1 MLATS
6 RHLRAPLL
14 IVSCLLVQ
22 RSAARDTNEG
32 ADSWNAAARE
42 ELTAALRV
50 RWNEG
55 QARNVVLFVG
65 DGMGPSTVTAARI
78 YRAKEEGRLAF
89 EHFPHVGLLKTY
101 NADRQV
107 PDSASTATAL
117 FSGVK
122 GNYKTGG
129 VDQSVQM
136 DDCEASLRPEARLK
150 NMLHWAI
157 EAGKDTGFVTTTRV
171 THATPSALYAHHAN
185 RNWECEQRMPAS
197 ASRCKD
203 IARQLVEDEPGRSIK
218 VIMGGGR
225 QCLNTNLTLGPSDPL
240 DTWSC
245 RRQDG
250 RELVSAWRQDKEAR
264 GLRHAVLANTRDLRQ
279 MDVDDTDYVLGI
291 FANGHLMYD
300 FERDKSPDGMPSL
313 KEMTSVAIKVL
324 SKNEKGFFLM
334 VEGGMIDMAHHRGYA
349 SRALNETAAMSD
361 AVQEVLDWVRLMDRT
376 DTLVIVTSD
385 HAHALSINGYPARGN
400 DILGV
405 GGRSKADGVPFTTL
419 TYATGDLHAYNYSVG
434 PNGTVVRPDPSTVD
448 TTSFHYHQQAAITSD
463 EAHHAGVDVA
473 VYATGPMAHLF
484 HSLHEQNYVAHVM
497 AYAARLGPYA
507 PSSGARGLPQAG
519 TVLVA
524 TVVCALVTFRL

>member
-1 MLATS
+1 MASTT
-6 RHLRAPLL
+6 
-14 IVSCLLVQ
+14 VV
-22 RSAARDTNEG
+22 AAFVVVCTAVVVARIEGEG
-32 ADSWNAAARE
+32 ADDWNAAARE

-55 QARNVVLFVG
+55 EARNVVLFVG

-107 PDSASTATAL
+107 PDSPSSATAL

-122 GNYKTGG
+122 SNYRTGG
-129 VDQSVQM
+129 VDQSVKM

-171 THATPSALYAHHAN
+171 THATPSALYAHYPS
-185 RNWECEQRMPAS
+185 RYWECDQAMPPS
-197 ASRCKD
+197 AARCKD

-225 QCLNTNLTLGPSDPL
+225 QCLNTHPLTGPSDPVENS
-240 DTWSC
+240 TC
-245 RRQDG
+245 RREDG
-250 RELVSAWRQDKEAR
+250 LELTSVWQQDKRKR
-264 GLRHAVLANTRDLRQ
+264 GVTYSVLNNTQDLRQ
-279 MDVDDTDYVLGI
+279 LDVNNTDYVMGI
-291 FANGHLMYD
+291 FANSHIAYD
-300 FERDKSPDGMPSL
+300 FERDRTPMGMPSL
-313 KEMTSVAIKVL
+313 SEMTSTAIKVL
-324 SKNEKGFFLM
+324 SKNRKGFFLM
-334 VEGGMIDMAHHRGYA
+334 VEGGMIDMAHHIGHA
-349 SRALNETAAMSD
+349 SRAVNETAAMSD
-361 AVQEVLDWVRLMDRT
+361 AVQEVLDWVRLTDRT

-385 HAHALSINGYPARGN
+385 HAHSLSINGYPARGN
-400 DILGV
+400 DILGI
-405 GGRSKADGVPFTTL
+405 GGLSLDDGVPFTTL
-419 TYATGDLHAYNYSVG
+419 TYATGESHAYNYSVG

-463 EAHHAGVDVA
+463 EAHHTGVDVA

-507 PSSGARGLPQAG
+507 PSSGARGLLPQAG

-524 TVVCALVTFRL
+524 TVFRALVRRRWT